1 MSTIEHAILADLLR
15 ACPALAAILLRHGG
29 LSIPEDLIAESVES
43 TLPASVADTYAD
55 DVILLRAVDRTP
67 RFVIVAEVQREK
79 DPDKPWRWLTYH
91 VAAATRHACDAVVL
105 VLATD
110 PRVADWARRPIAVGP
125 RGAFAPVVFGYED
138 LPHLAAV
145 AERDR
150 SVEAT
155 VLCLLAHPADGDEA
169 TLRAASVAL
178 AEKAA
183 DPNEADRVR
192 MYFSLLGATFGEAL
206 LRATESIMING
217 DVVTQWV
224 EDQRRQGRIE
234 GIAKGRAEGKAE
246 GEATGMAKSLLTI
259 LAKRGLTIS
268 AEQENAVLS
277 CTDLERLNRWV
288 ARALT
293 IESVDELLAG
303 S

>member
-1 MSTIEHAILADLLR
+1 VSTIEHAVIADLLR
-15 ACPALAAILLRHGG
+15 ACPALAAVLLRHGG
-29 LSIPEDLIAESVES
+29 FSIPEDLIAESVDS

-55 DVILLRAVDRTP
+55 DVILLRAVDHTP
-67 RFVIVAEVQREK
+67 RVVIVAEVQREK
-79 DPDKPWRWLTYH
+79 DQDKPWRWLTYH
-91 VAAATRHACDAVVL
+91 VAAATRHGCDAVVL

-110 PRVADWARRPIAVGP
+110 PRVAAWARQSIPVGP
-125 RGAFAPVVFGYED
+125 RGAFAPVVFGFED
-138 LPHLAAV
+138 LPHLAAI
-145 AERDR
+145 AKRDR

-155 VLCLLAHPADGDEA
+155 VLCLIAHPDDGDEA
-169 TLRAASVAL
+169 TLRATSIAL

-183 DPNEADRVR
+183 DPKDADRVR

-217 DVVTQWV
+217 DVVKEWV

-234 GIAKGRAEGKAE
+234 GIAQ
-246 GEATGMAKSLLTI
+246 GEAAGMAKSLLTI
-259 LAKRGLTIS
+259 LSKRGLTFS
-268 AEQENAVLS
+268 AEQQNEVLA
-277 CTDLERLNRWV
+277 CTDLERLSQWV

-293 IESVDELLAG
+293 VASVDELLAG